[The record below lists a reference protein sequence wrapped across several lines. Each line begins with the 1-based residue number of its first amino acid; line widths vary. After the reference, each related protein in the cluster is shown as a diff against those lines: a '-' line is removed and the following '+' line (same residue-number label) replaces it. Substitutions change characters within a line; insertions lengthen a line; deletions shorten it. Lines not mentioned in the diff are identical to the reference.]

1 MAVVGGHGTAAA
13 CGTCPTHPRRVVALH
28 PCVLCSSVEKL
39 HGEQPV
45 ARWEGRTTTCHR
57 RHAMVHR
64 HGVADSSRLPR
75 PIRRSLMPMV
85 MTCTAALF
93 RQRRSSGTL
102 SLPKCCWGCA
112 VWRTRRASALHGGAG
127 AGAVPYLNCSHG
139 VSRRLPI
146 W

>member
-1 MAVVGGHGTAAA
+1 MVSWHCCCCLWCLPYAPAESSGAASLRLLILCVGTARRTA
-13 CGTCPTHPRRVVALH
+13 CRSLRGTHHHLSPPSRNGA
-28 PCVLCSSVEKL
+28 
-39 HGEQPV
+39 
-45 ARWEGRTTTCHR
+45 
-57 RHAMVHR
+57 R

-85 MTCTAALF
+85 MTCTAALL

-127 AGAVPYLNCSHG
+127 AGAVSYLHCCHG